1 MGTAA
6 AGGRFHAWPPTEC
19 RPQRGPR
26 CWLWRGE
33 AGPRVQTRA
42 LPHLLRAIDDRFQE
56 ERGGLPIV
64 SLDQRSVGRHRC
76 QLIGK
81 DALVERDEV
90 ALGAGILEPGKLLLP
105 VRVLCQHLL
114 QLWHKWAGSG
124 RPSVPCR
131 GPAGNQSRRVPPP
144 RRQGQGRHAP
154 AARAPCAAG
163 ALTLA
168 RSGAV
173 MQALAACDA
182 SLRQAHVLR
191 EGPALHGPSD
201 HPSTPARPA
210 QSPDRTGCS
219 SVLWAARRIPRFP
232 HLLRVA
238 PAPEKARGSGA
249 DRPDQGLRAAWWV
262 GTGTAV
268 PAPALSPLPVR
279 MLVMCKGFRAT

>member
-1 MGTAA
+1 MVLASLNQANSCCLSASSASICSSSGTSGPGVGA
-6 AGGRFHAWPPTEC
+6 RQC
-19 RPQRGPR
+19 RVADR
-26 CWLWRGE
+26 
-33 AGPRVQTRA
+33 
-42 LPHLLRAIDDRFQE
+42 RAIN
-56 ERGGLPIV
+56 RGW
-64 SLDQRSVGRHRC
+64 S
-76 QLIGK
+76 
-81 DALVERDEV
+81 
-90 ALGAGILEPGKLLLP
+90 
-105 VRVLCQHLL
+105 
-114 QLWHKWAGSG
+114 
-124 RPSVPCR
+124 
-131 GPAGNQSRRVPPP
+131 PPP

>member
-1 MGTAA
+1 MGRHGVGTAA

-131 GPAGNQSRRVPPP
+131 GPAGNQSRRVPAATAP
-144 RRQGQGRHAP
+144 RAGPACPSCQGTMRRRRFDTGAERCSHAGTGSM
-154 AARAPCAAG
+154 RCESAAG
-163 ALTLA
+163 A
-168 RSGAV
+168 
-173 MQALAACDA
+173 C
-182 SLRQAHVLR
+182 
-191 EGPALHGPSD
+191 
-201 HPSTPARPA
+201 
-210 QSPDRTGCS
+210 
-219 SVLWAARRIPRFP
+219 AARGPC
-232 HLLRVA
+232 
-238 PAPEKARGSGA
+238 PAWP
-249 DRPDQGLRAAWWV
+249 Q
-262 GTGTAV
+262 
-268 PAPALSPLPVR
+268 
-279 MLVMCKGFRAT
+279 